1 MQTSGSPRIQRTT
14 SIRFRQAIMSEMKRL
29 TKLFILT
36 AVSVGT
42 LTACGYQ
49 GGYRYEC
56 QDPKNWETPEC
67 KPPICTA
74 TQTCPIDLIKTPI
87 VEGAPNE

>member
-1 MQTSGSPRIQRTT
+1 
-14 SIRFRQAIMSEMKRL
+14 MSKVKFLVGLAM
-29 TKLFILT
+29 
-36 AVSVGT
+36 SV
-42 LTACGYQ
+42 LLLSSCGYSGQ
-49 GGYRYEC
+49 FRYPC